1 VIILKP
7 KRIYAPVKNQGTA
20 SFENRGRLVSANVEL
35 KKKTQEMFET
45 VFHRTLRHS
54 KLGKLTER
62 IRLSQLV
69 EGKPSYGRVEI
80 HSDLHGPI
88 GIIHFEKSLTAKNT
102 YGLHSFEI
110 NHWAQA
116 EGLGTQIFA
125 ETINEL
131 KKVGAKRVTLSV
143 SLKQDNSA
151 EVLKMYKKFGFV
163 IMEPQPKIASKN
175 NLKLVLD
182 L

>member
-1 VIILKP
+1 MIKLKP
-7 KRIYAPVKNQGTA
+7 KRIYVPLKNQGIA
-20 SFENRGRLVSANVEL
+20 SFENRGRLVSASVKL

-45 VFHRTLRHS
+45 VFHRKLRHS

-62 IRLSQLV
+62 IHFSQIV
-69 EGKPSYGRVEI
+69 EGKPSCGKVEI

-143 SLKQDNSA
+143 SLKEDNA
-151 EVLKMYKKFGFV
+151 ADVLRMYKKFGFV
-163 IMEPQPKIASKN
+163 TMDPQPKKASKN
-175 NLKLVLD
+175 NLHLVLD